1 MSDKIKNVRYALV
14 AILLLFCAVVQAQTV
29 KGVVKDDAGETIIGA
44 TVQEQGTKN
53 GVVTDVNGKF
63 SITLKGKSHKL
74 VVSYVGM
81 KTRIVDVKDESDV
94 TIKLKDDN
102 NTLEDLVVVGYG
114 TMKKKDLTGPI
125 ATVGGKVLEAV
136 PVASAV
142 EALTGKMA
150 GVQVTTTEGSPD
162 AEVKIRIRGGG
173 SVSQSSAPLY
183 IVDGFWVESISD
195 IPASDIEDITALK
208 DASSA
213 AIYGSRAANGVILVT
228 TKSGKAGKVNVS
240 YNAYYTWKKVAKKM
254 DVIDSYDYA
263 KWQYELILLKNQ
275 GDLAKMSDYED
286 QFGGY
291 QDMDLYQNIEAND
304 WQDILYGRTGHVFNQ
319 NLNISGGNDEIKYTF
334 SYAHVNDKAILY
346 GSTFKRDNFSLK
358 LNAKP
363 SKVTTLDFQVRYVD
377 TNVRGGGSNEA
388 KSTYDSDKRL
398 RYAILYPPFP
408 VRNVNS
414 AAASA
419 DDDLGN
425 LYHPIVAQ
433 QDNDAKK
440 ERKNLNLSGAFG
452 WTIVK
457 NLKFKAEL
465 GYENYT
471 QYTQTYKGKTT
482 YYAKNFPTPEFQGL
496 PIIRLVDT
504 KRHRFRSTNTLN
516 YDFKKLLG
524 KDSKHSLNLLAGH
537 EYIITKQHDVTNE
550 VHGFPPDYDADTAW
564 RFPSGGEYL
573 FTIDGLDMDDDK
585 LQSYFSRISYNYDDK
600 YLFNATFRAD
610 GSSKFGSKN
619 HWGYFP
625 SAAIAWR
632 ISSEKFMEGTKDW
645 LDDLK
650 LRLAYGSVGNNDIPV
665 GQLIQSYE
673 RKSTTWVNGLNT
685 YVAPSKIMANPNL
698 KWETTTTRNLGLD
711 FTLFRSKISG
721 SIEAYIGNTTNLLM
735 KFPVPGTGYDYQ
747 YRNIGETE
755 NKGFEATLSWHAV
768 NKKNFG
774 LDFNANI
781 SFNKKTIKSLGG
793 LNDYGISSY
802 WASTEII
809 SDYWIAEDGQIGEI
823 RGFRNAGRYEVD
835 DFVEYN
841 ESTKNWI
848 LKPGVVDGTNIL
860 GDIRPG
866 TMKIAST
873 TQHWD
878 EAQGAWVWN
887 STGQTT
893 DANGKTATGKISDDD
908 NTIIGN
914 VNPDFTGGFGINVR
928 AYGFD
933 LAANFNFSVGNDIY
947 NANKIEYTSTSKYM
961 YRSLITDMA
970 DGKRWTNLNADG
982 TLCNDMDQLRAM
994 NANTTMWSPYMSRFV
1009 LTDWAIEDASF
1020 LRLNTLTLG
1029 YTLPKSLTMKAHIT
1043 SLRFYVTGYNVFTL
1057 TNYSGFDPE
1066 SDCVRSS
1073 PLTPGVD
1080 HSGYPRS
1087 RQFVFGLNLNF

>member
-1 MSDKIKNVRYALV
+1 
-14 AILLLFCAVVQAQTV
+14 
-29 KGVVKDDAGETIIGA
+29 
-44 TVQEQGTKN
+44 
-53 GVVTDVNGKF
+53 
-63 SITLKGKSHKL
+63 
-74 VVSYVGM
+74 
-81 KTRIVDVKDESDV
+81 
-94 TIKLKDDN
+94 
-102 NTLEDLVVVGYG
+102 
-114 TMKKKDLTGPI
+114 
-125 ATVGGKVLEAV
+125 
-136 PVASAV
+136 
-142 EALTGKMA
+142 
-150 GVQVTTTEGSPD
+150 
-162 AEVKIRIRGGG
+162 
-173 SVSQSSAPLY
+173 
-183 IVDGFWVESISD
+183 
-195 IPASDIEDITALK
+195 
-208 DASSA
+208 
-213 AIYGSRAANGVILVT
+213 
-228 TKSGKAGKVNVS
+228 
-240 YNAYYTWKKVAKKM
+240 
-254 DVIDSYDYA
+254 
-263 KWQYELILLKNQ
+263 
-275 GDLAKMSDYED
+275 
-286 QFGGY
+286 
-291 QDMDLYQNIEAND
+291 
-304 WQDILYGRTGHVFNQ
+304 
-319 NLNISGGNDEIKYTF
+319 
-334 SYAHVNDKAILY
+334 
-346 GSTFKRDNFSLK
+346 
-358 LNAKP
+358 
-363 SKVTTLDFQVRYVD
+363 
-377 TNVRGGGSNEA
+377 
-388 KSTYDSDKRL
+388 
-398 RYAILYPPFP
+398 
-408 VRNVNS
+408 
-414 AAASA
+414 
-419 DDDLGN
+419 
-425 LYHPIVAQ
+425 
-433 QDNDAKK
+433 
-440 ERKNLNLSGAFG
+440 
-452 WTIVK
+452 
-457 NLKFKAEL
+457 
-465 GYENYT
+465 
-471 QYTQTYKGKTT
+471 
-482 YYAKNFPTPEFQGL
+482 
-496 PIIRLVDT
+496 
-504 KRHRFRSTNTLN
+504 
-516 YDFKKLLG
+516 
-524 KDSKHSLNLLAGH
+524 
-537 EYIITKQHDVTNE
+537 
-550 VHGFPPDYDADTAW
+550 
-564 RFPSGGEYL
+564 
-573 FTIDGLDMDDDK
+573 
-585 LQSYFSRISYNYDDK
+585 
-600 YLFNATFRAD
+600 
-610 GSSKFGSKN
+610 
-619 HWGYFP
+619 
-625 SAAIAWR
+625 
-632 ISSEKFMEGTKDW
+632 MEGTKDW

-673 RKSTTWVNGLNT
+673 RKSTTWVNGLKT
-685 YVAPSKIMANPNL
+685 YVAPSKIMANPGL

-721 SIEAYIGNTTNLLM
+721 SLEAYIGNTTNLLM

-809 SDYWIAEDGQIGEI
+809 SDYWIAEGGQIGEI

-835 DFVEYN
+835 DFVGYN
-841 ESTKNWI
+841 ESTKSWT
-848 LKPGVVDGTNIL
+848 LKDNVVNSSYAV

-887 STGQTT
+887 STGETT
-893 DANGKTATGKISDDD
+893 NEEGKTADGKISDND

-914 VNPDFTGGFGINVR
+914 VNPNFTGGFGINVR

-1029 YTLPKSLTMKAHIT
+1029 YTLPANLTKKAHIT

-1066 SDCVRSS
+1066 SDCVRST

>member
-29 KGVVKDDAGETIIGA
+29 KGVVKDDAGETVIGA
-44 TVQEQGTKN
+44 TVQEQGAQN

-81 KTRIVDVKDESDV
+81 KTKTVDVKDQSEV

-125 ATVGGKVLEAV
+125 ATVGGKALEAV
-136 PVASAV
+136 PVTSVV

-173 SVSQSSAPLY
+173 SVSQSNSPLY
-183 IVDGFWVESISD
+183 IVDGFPVESISD
-195 IPASDIEDITALK
+195 IPTSEIEDITALK

-213 AIYGSRAANGVILVT
+213 AIYGSRASNGVILVT

-240 YNAYYTWKKVAKKM
+240 YNAYYSWKKLAKKM
-254 DVIDSYDYA
+254 DVIDANDYA

-275 GDLAKMSDYED
+275 GDLTKMSDYED
-286 QFGGY
+286 QFGAY
-291 QDMDLYQNIEAND
+291 QDLDLYQNIETND
-304 WQDILYGRTGHVFNQ
+304 WQDILYGRTGNVFNQ
-319 NLNISGGNDEIKYTF
+319 NLSINGGNDELKYSF
-334 SYAHVNDKAILY
+334 NYAHVNDKAILY

-377 TNVRGGGSNEA
+377 TDVNGGGSNEA
-388 KSTYDSDKRL
+388 TSTYDSDKRL
-398 RYAILYPPFP
+398 KYAILYPSFP
-408 VRNVNS
+408 VKNVNS
-414 AAASA
+414 AAASG

-425 LYHPIVAQ
+425 LFNPIVAQ

-452 WTIVK
+452 WTIIK

-471 QYTQTYKGKTT
+471 QYNQTYRGKTT
-482 YYAKNFPTPEFQGL
+482 YYVKNIPAPEYQGL
-496 PIIRLVDT
+496 PVIRMIDT

-516 YDFKKLLG
+516 YDFKKLFG

-550 VHGFPPDYDADTAW
+550 VHGFPPDYDAETAW
-564 RFPSGGEYL
+564 MFPSGGRYRFAIEGV
-573 FTIDGLDMDDDK
+573 DKDDDK
-585 LQSYFSRISYNYDDK
+585 LQSYFSRVSYNYDDK

-610 GSSKFGSKN
+610 GSSKFGSEN

-632 ISSEKFMEGTKDW
+632 ISSEKFMEGTKKW

-673 RKSTTWVNGLNT
+673 QKSTTWVNGLNT
-685 YVAPSKIMANPNL
+685 YVAPSKIMANPDL

-711 FTLFRSKISG
+711 FTLFRSKLSG
-721 SIEAYIGNTTNLLM
+721 SIEAYIGNTTDLLM

-809 SDYWIAEDGQIGEI
+809 SDYWIAEGGQIGEI

-835 DFVEYN
+835 DFVGYN
-841 ESTKNWI
+841 ESTKSWT
-848 LKPGVVDGTNIL
+848 LKDNVINSSYAV

-887 STGQTT
+887 STGETT
-893 DANGKTATGKISDDD
+893 NEEGKTADGKISDND

-914 VNPDFTGGFGINVR
+914 VNPNFTGGFGINVR

-1029 YTLPKSLTMKAHIT
+1029 YTLPANLTKKAHIT

-1066 SDCVRSS
+1066 SDCVRST

>member
-1 MSDKIKNVRYALV
+1 MSEKIRNVCYALV
-14 AILLLFCAVVQAQTV
+14 AMLLFFCAAVQAQTV
-29 KGVVKDDAGETIIGA
+29 KGVVKDAVGETVIGA
-44 TVQEQGTKN
+44 TVQEQGVQN
-53 GVVTDVNGKF
+53 GVVTDIDGKF
-63 SITLKGKSHKL
+63 SIKLKGKSHKL
-74 VVSYVGM
+74 SISYIGM
-81 KTRIVDVKDESDV
+81 KTKTVDVAGQSDV
-94 TIKLKDDN
+94 TVVLEDEN

-136 PVASAV
+136 PVASV
-142 EALTGKMA
+142 SEALIGKMA
-150 GVQVTTTEGSPD
+150 GVQVTTTDGSPD
-162 AEVKIRIRGGG
+162 AEVRIRVRGGG
-173 SVSQSSAPLY
+173 SVSQSNDPLY
-183 IVDGFWVESISD
+183 IVDGFPVESISD

-240 YNAYYTWKKVAKKM
+240 YNAYYSWKKLAKKL
-254 DVIDSYDYA
+254 DVLDAYDYA

-286 QFGGY
+286 FFGSY
-291 QDMDLYQNIEAND
+291 HDMDLYQNIETND

-319 NLNISGGNDEIKYTF
+319 SVNVNGGSEDVKYSFNYT
-334 SYAHVNDKAILY
+334 HMNDKAILY
-346 GSTFKRDNFSLK
+346 GSSFKRDNFSLK
-358 LNAKP
+358 LNTKP
-363 SKVTTLDFQVRYVD
+363 SKITTLDFQVRYAD
-377 TNVRGGGSNEA
+377 TDIRGGGANEA
-388 KSTYDSDKRL
+388 TSTYDSDKRL
-398 RYAILYPPFP
+398 KYAIIYTPFP
-408 VRNVNS
+408 IKNMNS
-414 AAASA
+414 SAGAA

-425 LYHPIVAQ
+425 LYNPIEAQ
-433 QDNDAKK
+433 RDNDAKK
-440 ERKNLNLSGAFG
+440 ERKNLNISAAFG
-452 WTIVK
+452 LEIIK
-457 NLKFKAEL
+457 NLKLKLEL
-465 GYENYT
+465 GYEDYT
-471 QYTQTYKGKTT
+471 MYNQTYRGTTT
-482 YYAKNFPTPEFQGL
+482 YYVKNIPAPENQGL
-496 PIIRLVDT
+496 PVIRLVDT
-504 KRHRFRSTNTLN
+504 KRHRLRSTNTLN
-516 YDFKKLLG
+516 YDFKKLFG
-524 KDSKHSLNLLAGH
+524 KNSKNSLNLLVGH

-550 VHGFPPDYDADTAW
+550 VHGFPPDYDAETAW
-564 RFPSGGEYL
+564 RFPSGGTPFQIEGV
-573 FTIDGLDMDDDK
+573 DKDDDK
-585 LQSYFSRISYNYDDK
+585 LLSYFSRVSYNYDGK
-600 YLFNATFRAD
+600 YLFNATLRAD
-610 GSSKFGSKN
+610 GSSKFGFQN
-619 HWGYFP
+619 HWGYYP
-625 SAAIAWR
+625 SAALAWR
-632 ISSEKFMEGTKDW
+632 ISSEEFMKGTEKW

-665 GQLIQSYE
+665 GQLIQSYVQ
-673 RKSTTWVNGLNT
+673 KSTSWVNGLNT
-685 YVAPSKIMANPNL
+685 YVAPSKIMANPDL

-711 FTLFRSKISG
+711 FTLFHSKISG

-755 NKGFEATLSWHAV
+755 NKGFEATFSWHAV

-774 LDFNANI
+774 VDFNANI
-781 SFNKKTIKSLGG
+781 SFNKKKIKSLGG
-793 LNDYGISSY
+793 LNDYGMDSY
-802 WASTEII
+802 WASTEILK
-809 SDYWIAEDGQIGEI
+809 DYWIAEGGQIGEI

-835 DFVEYN
+835 DFVGYN
-841 ESTKNWI
+841 ESTKSWT
-848 LKPGVVDGTNIL
+848 LKPGVVDGTTIL

-893 DANGKTATGKISDDD
+893 DANGKTATGVVSDDD

-914 VNPDFTGGFGINVR
+914 VNPDFIGGFGLNIR

-961 YRSLITDMA
+961 YRSMITDMA

-982 TLCNDMDQLRAM
+982 TLCNDMDQLRTM

-1009 LTDWAIEDASF
+1009 LTDWAVEDASF

-1029 YTLPKSLTMKAHIT
+1029 YTLPASLTKKAHIS
-1043 SLRFYVTGYNVFTL
+1043 SLRFYATAYNVFTL

-1066 SDCVRSS
+1066 SDCIRSS
-1073 PLTPGVD
+1073 ALTPGVD
-1080 HSGYPRS
+1080 YSGYPRS
-1087 RQFVFGLNLNF
+1087 RQLVFGLNLNF